1 MANERVNRSPLSA
14 REGKVYLDGVLIADT
29 CKFQVVFKPDVW
41 SGKQLSEP
49 GTNRRWIGY
58 DIEVTIEEWKTTRRY
73 RNMIDSYLKDG
84 KTPELTIQGVQTDKN
99 SDFYATN
106 KSETVTCVGC
116 VPTDDINLIDMDTD
130 GDVVKESIKF
140 GAKRE
145 TAQNAS

>member
-1 MANERVNRSPLSA
+1 M
-14 REGKVYLDGVLIADT
+14 LIADT

-99 SDFYATN
+99 SDFYAAN

-140 GAKRE
+140 GAKRL
-145 TAQNAS
+145 A

>member
-73 RNMIDSYLKDG
+73 RNMIDSYLKTG

-99 SDFYATN
+99 SNFYETN
-106 KSETVTCVGC
+106 KSEKVTCIGC

-140 GAKRE
+140 GAKRL
-145 TAQNAS
+145 A

>member
-1 MANERVNRSPLSA
+1 MEMSA
-14 REGKVYLDGVLIADT
+14 TQKVGQEIKKVRYRMGMTQKELGKLI
-29 CKFQVVFKPDVW
+29 
-41 SGKQLSEP
+41 GKSESQ
-49 GTNRRWIGY
+49 IGAY
-58 DIEVTIEEWKTTRRY
+58 ENASATRRY

-140 GAKRE
+140 GAKRL
-145 TAQNAS
+145 A

>member
-49 GTNRRWIGY
+49 GPTVAGL
-58 DIEVTIEEWKTTRRY
+58 VTILRSPLRNGKTTRRY

-140 GAKRE
+140 GAKRL
-145 TAQNAS
+145 A